1 MARRKNDRS
10 EVVLTEIDWSQ
21 LDPGIR
27 QIVRTLY
34 KAGISTLSSCEGRRK
49 PGYYP
54 KRDGPHHGDWPY
66 VIINGTTADAF
77 SALGAALREGLPVRS
92 IEQSW
97 FVYPESP
104 AVPVGP
110 QWRITFWRK
119 NDHAPRASR
128 RSQSSQSL

>member
-1 MARRKNDRS
+1 MERKLQLDLQ
-10 EVVLTEIDWSQ
+10 E

-27 QIVRTLY
+27 EAVRILR
-34 KAGISTLSSCEGRRK
+34 KSGIDTLSSCQGRK
-49 PGYYP
+49 NPGYYP

-66 VIINGTTADAF
+66 IIIAGSAADAF

-97 FVYPESP
+97 FLYPETP

-110 QWRITFWRK
+110 QWRITFWQK
-119 NDHAPRASR
+119 ESAAK
-128 RSQSSQSL
+128 

>member
-1 MARRKNDRS
+1 MFAGGHMERIPK
-10 EVVLTEIDWSQ
+10 TEQQIKWEK

-27 QIVRTLY
+27 RVVRVLSET
-34 KAGISTLSSCEGRRK
+34 GITTLSSCEGRKK

-54 KRDGPHHGDWPY
+54 KRDGAHHGDWPY
-66 VIINGTTADAF
+66 IIIAGTAADAF
-77 SALGAALREGLPVRS
+77 VALGTALRQGFPVRS

-97 FVYPESP
+97 FVYPENP

-119 NDHAPRASR
+119 DSE
-128 RSQSSQSL
+128 